1 MTNEEYEK
9 MAVEAA
15 LAEAEGALSTLDGQ
29 ISYYEKHLLALQER
43 RREIINRYNLNKLC
57 EHDWL
62 EVTNIQDGSKHY
74 FCHDCGAHKDFDD
87 DNSH

>member
-1 MTNEEYEK
+1 MFSYSRLSPVLGYSRPRILTMTNEEYEK

-57 EHDWL
+57 
-62 EVTNIQDGSKHY
+62 
-74 FCHDCGAHKDFDD
+74 
-87 DNSH
+87 

>member
-57 EHDWL
+57 
-62 EVTNIQDGSKHY
+62 
-74 FCHDCGAHKDFDD
+74 
-87 DNSH
+87 